1 MSFEH
6 LSLRI
11 RDKEVAAILG
21 CGRST
26 VWRWVKER
34 PGFPQP
40 RREGTRCTYWIRSEV
55 EAYALNGGEGGA
67 A

>member
-1 MSFEH
+1 MPFEH

-11 RDKEVAAILG
+11 RDKEVALILG
-21 CGRST
+21 CGKST
-26 VWRWVKER
+26 VWHWARTR

-40 RREGTRCTYWIRSEV
+40 HRDGGRYTYWLRHEV
-55 EAYALNGGEGGA
+55 EAYALNCGEGGA